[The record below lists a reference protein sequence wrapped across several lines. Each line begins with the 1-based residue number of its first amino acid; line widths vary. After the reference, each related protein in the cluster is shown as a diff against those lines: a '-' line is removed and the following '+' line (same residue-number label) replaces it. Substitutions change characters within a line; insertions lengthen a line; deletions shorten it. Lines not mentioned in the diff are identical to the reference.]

1 MQSNPEVRKVTLT
14 DLIDGQKISLRLSV
28 LLLVAMLVL
37 ISDGFDLAS
46 IGYVV
51 PELLKH
57 WNIKREA
64 LTPALTAGTV
74 GLLLGAPLLSF
85 VGDRFGRKVAILS
98 GLAFFG
104 LMSLLTGFATTLTQ
118 ITALRFLTGIGLG
131 GVIPNIVALVSEFA
145 PRRLRGRCLVL
156 VTFGVALGIAIAGRV
171 AAAFVPEFGWQV
183 LMVVGGVS
191 PLLLILLVHF
201 AVPESIK
208 YLAERG
214 DKDAQVRRLASE
226 FRPDMGIEDGTQL
239 SVPTVSSPSV
249 RGSPKQL
256 FEGSLLVITP
266 LLWIAQATNQVA
278 NFFSLT
284 WLPTL
289 LQATGSSTQ
298 QAGAINSW
306 FSLGGMIGG
315 ACLMFTIDRFGTLP
329 LAILFVLGTP
339 LVALLTLGGLSSSE
353 QTLVFAGAGF
363 CVVGLQMGITAV
375 QGMIYPTPV
384 RSTGAGWCQAAGR
397 IGAIVAPL
405 GGGALLAAKV
415 PIPQLSHY
423 AAALMGIGALSCITL
438 AVLCIRRLGGYQLKE
453 FHTRVE
459 GAPRVAAAR
468 SPLSTSTQA
477 AETR

>member
-1 MQSNPEVRKVTLT
+1 M
-14 DLIDGQKISLRLSV
+14 I
-28 LLLVAMLVL
+28 
-37 ISDGFDLAS
+37 
-46 IGYVV
+46 
-51 PELLKH
+51 
-57 WNIKREA
+57 
-64 LTPALTAGTV
+64 
-74 GLLLGAPLLSF
+74 
-85 VGDRFGRKVAILS
+85 
-98 GLAFFG
+98 
-104 LMSLLTGFATTLTQ
+104 
-118 ITALRFLTGIGLG
+118 
-131 GVIPNIVALVSEFA
+131 
-145 PRRLRGRCLVL
+145 
-156 VTFGVALGIAIAGRV
+156 
-171 AAAFVPEFGWQV
+171 
-183 LMVVGGVS
+183 VGGVS
-191 PLLLILLVHF
+191 PLLLIVLVHF

-214 DKDAQVRRLASE
+214 DKDAQVRRIASD
-226 FRPDMGIEDGTQL
+226 FRPDVDIDDDTQL
-239 SVPTVSSPSV
+239 IVPTVSASSV

-256 FEGSLLVITP
+256 FEGGLLVITP

-306 FSLGGMIGG
+306 FSFGGMIGG

-329 LAILFVLGTP
+329 LVILFVLGTP
-339 LVALLTLGGLSSSE
+339 LVGLLTLGGLSPSE

-363 CVVGLQMGITAV
+363 CVVGLQMGITAM
-375 QGMIYPTPV
+375 QGLIYPTPV

-423 AAALMGIGALSCITL
+423 AAALMGIGALACITL
-438 AVLCIRRLGGYQLKE
+438 AVLCVRRLGGYQLKE

-459 GAPRVAAAR
+459 SVTRVAVSR
-468 SPLSTSTQA
+468 SPLSTPPQA
-477 AETR
+477 AESR